1 MKTEPHITHFID
13 EEEQQLVAAIEHD
26 DYQVGESRLTPERRD
41 MLQRAAKA
49 TINPERVRIS
59 LRVPATDLSLLKAQA
74 LKLGM
79 PYQTLINAILHKSA
93 TEPTL
98 AYVN

>member
-1 MKTEPHITHFID
+1 MNSEPQVTHYID
-13 EEEQQLVAAIEHD
+13 EEERLLMAAIESD
-26 DYQVGESRLTPERRD
+26 DYQIGENRLTLERRE

-59 LRVPATDLSLLKAQA
+59 LRVPAVDLSLLKAQA

-79 PYQTLINAILHKSA
+79 PYQTLINTILHKSA
-93 TEPTL
+93 VAPALTYTQ
-98 AYVN
+98 